1 MKHLLGLKVISK
13 NISEFKMKWFW
24 QDAKGL
30 KADVNRHRAKE
41 AELDARIAELE
52 GKDDPM
58 SIAALRVYRRF
69 RAQLLQSKAEV
80 VTKIGKRK

>member
-1 MKHLLGLKVISK
+1 
-13 NISEFKMKWFW
+13 MKWFW

-30 KADVNRHRAKE
+30 KADVERHRAKE

-52 GKDDPM
+52 ARPNDPM
-58 SIAALRVYRRF
+58 AVAALRAYRRF

-80 VTKIGKRK
+80 VNKIGKQVRQLNGSTK

>member
-1 MKHLLGLKVISK
+1 
-13 NISEFKMKWFW
+13 MKWFW
-24 QDAKGL
+24 QEARGL
-30 KADVNRHRAKE
+30 KEDIERHRAKE

-58 SIAALRVYRRF
+58 SIAALRTYRRF

>member
-1 MKHLLGLKVISK
+1 
-13 NISEFKMKWFW
+13 MKWFW

-30 KADVNRHRAKE
+30 KDDVNRHRAKE

-52 GKDDPM
+52 GKEDPM
-58 SIAALRVYRRF
+58 SVAALRVYRSF

-80 VTKIGKRK
+80 VEKIGKRK

>member
-1 MKHLLGLKVISK
+1 
-13 NISEFKMKWFW
+13 MKWFW
-24 QDAKGL
+24 QEARGL
-30 KADVNRHRAKE
+30 KEDIERHRAKE

-58 SIAALRVYRRF
+58 SIAALRTYRRF

-80 VTKIGKRK
+80 VNKIGKCK

>member
-1 MKHLLGLKVISK
+1 
-13 NISEFKMKWFW
+13 MKWFW

-30 KADVNRHRAKE
+30 KDDVNRHRTKE

-52 GKDDPM
+52 ARPEDPM
-58 SIAALRVYRRF
+58 AVAALRTYRRF

-80 VTKIGKRK
+80 VEKIGKRK

>member
-1 MKHLLGLKVISK
+1 MIK
-13 NISEFKMKWFW
+13 FFW
-24 QDAKGL
+24 GDAKGV
-30 KADVNRHRAKE
+30 KADVERHRAKE

-69 RAQLLQSKAEV
+69 RAQLLQSKADV
-80 VTKIGKRK
+80 VSKIGKKNV

>member
-1 MKHLLGLKVISK
+1 MTFFWTRTRGL
-13 NISEFKMKWFW
+13 
-24 QDAKGL
+24 D
-30 KADVNRHRAKE
+30 ADVERHRAKE
-41 AELDARIAELE
+41 AELDAKIAELE

-80 VTKIGKRK
+80 VDKIGKKK

>member
-1 MKHLLGLKVISK
+1 MK
-13 NISEFKMKWFW
+13 FFW
-24 QDAKGL
+24 GDAKGL
-30 KADVNRHRAKE
+30 KADVERHRAHE
-41 AELDARIAELE
+41 AKLDARIAELE

-80 VTKIGKRK
+80 VNKIGKRK

>member
-1 MKHLLGLKVISK
+1 
-13 NISEFKMKWFW
+13 MKWFW

-30 KADVNRHRAKE
+30 KADVDRHRAKE

-52 GKDDPM
+52 ARPDDPM
-58 SIAALRVYRRF
+58 AVAALRVYRRF